1 MSSEAKKRGGVRIMK
16 LMLGNT
22 RIEFRLDYCSAENQE
37 ELEKECL
44 KRMTR
49 IASLAMSA
57 IRKDAS

>member
-1 MSSEAKKRGGVRIMK
+1 MK
-16 LMLGNT
+16 LMIGNT

-37 ELEKECL
+37 EREREYL

-57 IRKDAS
+57 IHKDASQEGHTKKELV